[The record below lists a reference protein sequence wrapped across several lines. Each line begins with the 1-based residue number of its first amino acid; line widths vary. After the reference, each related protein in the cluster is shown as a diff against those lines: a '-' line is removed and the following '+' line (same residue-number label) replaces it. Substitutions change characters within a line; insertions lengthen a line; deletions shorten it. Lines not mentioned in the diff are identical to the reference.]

1 MESCGRLRR
10 TTTHVGNPCDSF
22 CEFRQYVTIGLYLES
37 SLYYFF
43 QDAVL
48 FKREFE
54 TAQSINTNLA
64 KGLSPAEAVK
74 AATAKKDEKVE
85 QKDRDETAEG
95 KGTKEQDK
103 EDEEKKD
110 GA

>member
-1 MESCGRLRR
+1 M
-10 TTTHVGNPCDSF
+10 
-22 CEFRQYVTIGLYLES
+22 
-37 SLYYFF
+37 
-43 QDAVL
+43 L

-110 GA
+110 GAWLLNPKDLSSYCKYTYMLRQRL